1 MTVCAL
7 EKIDACPL
15 EGFIPE
21 KIDALLNLKE
31 HNLKSVLLL
40 PVGFR
45 ADDDIMSE
53 MKKVRKPLN
62 ETIIEII
69 K

>member
-21 KIDALLNLKE
+21 KVDELLNLK
-31 HNLKSVLLL
+31 
-40 PVGFR
+40 
-45 ADDDIMSE
+45 D
-53 MKKVRKPLN
+53 RKFKICF
-62 ETIIEII
+62 IISCWI
-69 K
+69 